1 MNVFNVTTGKRVLS
15 LREKAKLTREELGE
29 MAGISDRFIYDIETG
44 RKGMS
49 AETVAKLADA
59 LCVTTDYILNGTASK
74 QCTNELYDMLSS
86 FNDENRPYAENLLR
100 TFANA
105 INNLEQK

>member
-1 MNVFNVTTGKRVLS
+1 MNVFNVTTGKRVLL

-49 AETVAKLADA
+49 AETVSKLAEA
-59 LCVTTDYILNGTASK
+59 LCVTTDYILSGTTQTHCS
-74 QCTNELYDMLSS
+74 QELSDMLAS
-86 FNDENRPYAENLLR
+86 FSEANRPYAETILR

-105 INNLEQK
+105 INSVEQK